1 MQIKIDTHS
10 HTLVSGHAFS
20 TIAEMANEAKN
31 KGLDLLAITDHAP
44 AMPGSTGMFYFQM
57 LPMIERDFPK
67 HYGLPILFGSEVN
80 ILNGNGDLDIPDS
93 ICRDLDL
100 VIASIHPPCY
110 DGTYSKEE
118 ITGAYIQVMN
128 KGFVHII
135 GHPDDSRCL
144 PDLEVLVKTAKKTRT
159 LLEVND
165 SSMRIGSYR
174 EGARDNIL
182 RLLQLC
188 KQYEVSIVTGSDA
201 HIDGHVGN
209 FKKTQEILALAQFP
223 EELVATTDV
232 KRLSEY
238 VDLSRY
244 SFEP

>member
-1 MQIKIDTHS
+1 MNIKIDTHT

-20 TIAEMANEAKN
+20 TIAEMAAEAKR

-44 AMPGSTGMFYFQM
+44 SMPGSTGIFYFQM

-67 HYGLPILFGSEVN
+67 HYGIPILFGSELN
-80 ILNGNGDLDIPDS
+80 ILNSDGDLDLPDQV
-93 ICRDLDL
+93 CKDLDL

-110 DGTYSKEE
+110 SGSYSSND
-118 ITGAYIQVMN
+118 ITQAYINVME

-144 PDLEVLVKTAKKTRT
+144 PDLEVLVQTAKRTHT

-174 EGARDNIL
+174 EGAVNNI
-182 RLLQLC
+182 RHLLELC

-209 FKKTQEILALAQFP
+209 FVKTLELMSRVNFP
-223 EELVATTDV
+223 EELVATTSL
-232 KRLSEY
+232 KRLNKF

-244 SFEP
+244 L